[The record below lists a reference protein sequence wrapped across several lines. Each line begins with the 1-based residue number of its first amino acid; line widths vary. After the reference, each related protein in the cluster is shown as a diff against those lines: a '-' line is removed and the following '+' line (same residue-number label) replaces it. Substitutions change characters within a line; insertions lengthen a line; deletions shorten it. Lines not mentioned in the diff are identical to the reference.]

1 MQWYWPL
8 INNNNVIKINVKVN
22 TYLQFKFVKYY
33 FNWLDWS
40 LLNYDKEEKEMHG
53 KFNSLNVLEELTKI

>member
-1 MQWYWPL
+1 MLKW
-8 INNNNVIKINVKVN
+8 IN
-22 TYLQFKFVKYY
+22 TYLQFKFIKYY

-53 KFNSLNVLEELTKI
+53 KFNSLNVFEELTKI